1 MKLMTREFTTREKVL
16 ILILSLILIA
26 LLYYQFIDQPVRR
39 QLEAAQ
45 SEAEDL
51 SMELQIVEARLG
63 ELRRMR
69 TEMDT
74 LIASGTA
81 SEMGSYNNSKE
92 EMAILNDVL
101 QHTQQYSIS
110 FADVTRD
117 GDQIRR
123 NFTLLFAVNDYASM
137 EKVIKELAD
146 SDCRCLIGDV
156 QCSQGTKRDQKTDF
170 ITVNA
175 TATFFETM
183 VGGTPDA
190 GLPEEKAN

>member
-1 MKLMTREFTTREKVL
+1 MKFMTREFTNREKVL
-16 ILILSLILIA
+16 LLILSLVLVA

-45 SEAEDL
+45 ADAEML
-51 SMELQIVEARLG
+51 SIQVQAVEAKLQDM
-63 ELRRMR
+63 RRMQ
-69 TEMDT
+69 TEMDD
-74 LIASGTA
+74 LISSGA
-81 SEMGSYNNSKE
+81 VSEMGSYNNSKE